1 MKQSRSLVETGQ
13 VSVKIWR
20 EPDISQGE
28 QSIVNDALTLGH
40 RLIRLQHEGMSDLHA
55 PSERFVAPTARGQ
68 ILFLAPWPNQPQS
81 VHPTK
86 SRFELLNAICR
97 VLCGLHPSPPIILPP
112 PPFAFPFPSLS
123 PRPVSCGPSAGAIPR
138 RKQMSRASQR
148 RTPKF

>member
-1 MKQSRSLVETGQ
+1 MVETGQ

-40 RLIRLQHEGMSDLHA
+40 RLIRLQHEGMSDLYA

-97 VLCGLHPSPPIILPP
+97 VLCGLHPSP
-112 PPFAFPFPSLS
+112 
-123 PRPVSCGPSAGAIPR
+123 
-138 RKQMSRASQR
+138 Q
-148 RTPKF
+148 